1 MQRKRMLLVLIL
13 IILIALFLPRGSK
26 EFRIRVVAASDSTE
40 DQREKHAVVRVLK
53 EEIGKFNRN
62 DIINEVER
70 NIDLLKGKVSEVLQ
84 GKEFEMVIA
93 EVRFPAKEYDGKII
107 SGGKYRTLLVVIGE
121 GRGKNWWS
129 ILYPEYHGISFE
141 DKEEIK
147 VEFYFYEKFREIFSK
162 IKGE

>member
-93 EVRFPAKEYDGKII
+93 EVRFLAKEYDGKII

-147 VEFYFYEKFREIFSK
+147 FEFYFYEKFREIFSK